1 MLVQGIE
8 IYNSCEN
15 INSSEFEK
23 NSDYYVELYK
33 IFLVFAG
40 KHHYNVEYNQD
51 ECFMEGICHMEHT
64 EAEQEL
70 QLVTFRLAN
79 EEYGLPITKVQ
90 EINRLVPVTKLP
102 QTPSFMEGIINLR
115 GRIIPVIDLRKRF
128 TMTVTSHDDETR
140 IIIVEISGQI
150 VGVTV
155 DAVKEVVRIN
165 MANIEPPPTTV
176 AVDSQYINGVGKIN
190 DRLIILLDIDKVFT
204 AQEEL
209 AVKQISG

>member
-1 MLVQGIE
+1 
-8 IYNSCEN
+8 
-15 INSSEFEK
+15 
-23 NSDYYVELYK
+23 
-33 IFLVFAG
+33 
-40 KHHYNVEYNQD
+40 
-51 ECFMEGICHMEHT
+51 MEGTCHMEHK

-90 EINRLVPVTKLP
+90 EINRVVPVTKLP
-102 QTPSFMEGIINLR
+102 QTPPFMEGIINLR

-128 TMTVTSHDDETR
+128 TMLAASHDDETR
-140 IIIVEISGQI
+140 IIIVEISGQT

-155 DAVKEVVRIN
+155 DAVKEVVRLHTE
-165 MANIEPPPTTV
+165 NIEPPPTTV
-176 AVDSQYINGVGKIN
+176 AVDSQYIYGVGKIS

-204 AQEEL
+204 EQEEL